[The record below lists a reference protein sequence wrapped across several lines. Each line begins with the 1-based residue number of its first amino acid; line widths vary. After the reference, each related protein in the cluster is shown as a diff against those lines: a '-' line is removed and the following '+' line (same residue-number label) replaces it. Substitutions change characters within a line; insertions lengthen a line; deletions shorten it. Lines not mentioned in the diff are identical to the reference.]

1 MLRDLN
7 MVNCTFSKIYG
18 AWYCNPSSK
27 DEITIEL
34 GADPKFAAS
43 LAETLNQPIP
53 QLAVAAKD
61 GPALPP
67 PPKTP
72 KTPATTEGGGDG
84 GDGEEP
90 LKKQRGVKAP
100 PAQAACR

>member
-1 MLRDLN
+1 
-7 MVNCTFSKIYG
+7 MVNCVFSKIYG

-27 DEITIEL
+27 DEIAIEL

-43 LAETLNQPIP
+43 LAQTLSQPIP
-53 QLAVAAKD
+53 PLAVAAKD

-72 KTPATTEGGGDG
+72 KTPATTEAGIE
-84 GDGEEP
+84 GEKP
-90 LKKQRGVKAP
+90 LKKQRGAKAP
-100 PAQAACR
+100 PAQAARR